1 MATYEQIEQLTEI
14 IVNLEKDITS
24 TSNSLSTIPSK
35 DLPEAE
41 QNLQYL
47 KDLLQDLKLQ
57 KELLI
62 TEL

>member
-14 IVNLEKDITS
+14 IINLEKDITS
-24 TSNSLSTIPSK
+24 TSDSLSTTSPD
-35 DLPEAE
+35 DLPSVE

-47 KDLLQDLKLQ
+47 RDLLQDLKLQ

>member
-24 TSNSLSTIPSK
+24 TSNSLSTIPPK

-47 KDLLQDLKLQ
+47 RDLLQDLKLQ

>member
-24 TSNSLSTIPSK
+24 TSNSLLTIPSK

-47 KDLLQDLKLQ
+47 RDLLQDLKLQ

>member
-47 KDLLQDLKLQ
+47 RDLLQDLKLQ